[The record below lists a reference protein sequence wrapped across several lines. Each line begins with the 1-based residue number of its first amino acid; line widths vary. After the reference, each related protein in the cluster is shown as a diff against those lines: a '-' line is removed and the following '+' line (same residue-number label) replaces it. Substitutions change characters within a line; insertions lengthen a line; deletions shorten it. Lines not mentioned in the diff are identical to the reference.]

1 MDKIF
6 NFGKKKKRKFTV
18 YVSDRGKK
26 VKLFTAEVK
35 DYRELIEM
43 VQKHLEENEDLHKYK
58 NIMILDHDSGETT
71 RVKNPFAEED
81 SGESSRGG
89 ASGRSKGSSLD
100 IEEMRKILSDALSIQ
115 SEFYKTIMSSFMRD
129 TVELSKEL
137 ISLRNIVSPQRE
149 KEDKVSQLRDIAN
162 LASALAT
169 LITNYDKV
177 EKVMKNLSPEILNK
191 LGGGGKSQ

>member
-6 NFGKKKKRKFTV
+6 KGFGKKKNKFTV

-43 VQKHLEENEDLHKYK
+43 IQKHLEENEELHKYK
-58 NIMILDHDSGETT
+58 NIMILDHDTGETT
-71 RVKNPFAEED
+71 RVKNPFVDED
-81 SGESSRGG
+81 SGGSLQGA
-89 ASGRSKGSSLD
+89 ASGRSKSSSLEID
-100 IEEMRKILSDALSIQ
+100 EVRKMLSDALAIQ
-115 SEFYKTIMSSFMRD
+115 SEFYKTIMSSFMKD
-129 TVELSKEL
+129 TIELSKEL
-137 ISLRNIVSPQRE
+137 VSLRNVITPAQ
-149 KEDKVSQLRDIAN
+149 KEDKMSQLRDIAN

-177 EKVMKNLSPEILNK
+177 EKVMKNLSPEILK
-191 LGGGGKSQ
+191 QLGGGVKSQ